1 MAHWATYVLVDRS
14 GHEVRAH
21 RWGAADLEILLAA
34 GPEAALAVMR
44 AGELQSEE
52 AVDDGLT
59 EAGVLVDLSERLLL
73 LAHCHR
79 LVEMDLRRAYFLLLG
94 EAWPGWRLRWAYGG
108 MGELADRVGA
118 PRAPLPPPP
127 LPTACRPAADP
138 GQAGVMV
145 TVQRPDGALLLHP
158 LERDVFDLVW
168 LGPGLLDLL
177 PPAETALRLS
187 RHPYLGIHLETGA
200 GSLGLWTTWAL
211 ASPPGALAG
220 MEGRLLGG
228 SLRGAGHAL
237 PAGPG
242 PPRPG
247 PGRGPGPPG
256 DGAAPGPGG
265 PHLLAA
271 GRPGGAEPEPGP
283 VQSRRPVG
291 GRRPLA
297 VNATIP
303 GRGTVWTH

>member
-200 GSLGLWTTWAL
+200 GSLGLWTTWEL
-211 ASPPGALAG
+211 ASPPGALAERWPG
-220 MEGRLLGG
+220 WKVDFWEDRFEEQATRCRPALALPDLDPVAALDRLATALLPDPAAPTSSPLVDRVARNLSLARSRAADRSAGDGRL
-228 SLRGAGHAL
+228 R
-237 PAGPG
+237 
-242 PPRPG
+242 
-247 PGRGPGPPG
+247 
-256 DGAAPGPGG
+256 
-265 PHLLAA
+265 
-271 GRPGGAEPEPGP
+271 
-283 VQSRRPVG
+283 
-291 GRRPLA
+291 
-297 VNATIP
+297 
-303 GRGTVWTH
+303 